1 MFFFAWGCSDQTLVR
16 LDHGAFIFFSFLFYF
31 IIGCLLL
38 NVHATVFSSFLY
50 LVDWIDHLAP
60 KLPHARQI
68 QSTFMTTSSVL
79 LFPSMYVLSYIH
91 LRLQLDDYLT
101 CHSFPTESYSE
112 AVDDHICQCTERSLF
127 SSSIFQIFIL
137 GFSFR
142 SGNSHKI
149 DETSASFRESEW
161 YFFFLHHQFLL
172 LHLNSSEKFHYC
184 SLRRAAVHDKNLLV
198 ILSISSL

>member
-1 MFFFAWGCSDQTLVR
+1 M
-16 LDHGAFIFFSFLFYF
+16 
-31 IIGCLLL
+31 L